1 MKVLI
6 IGGVATGPKVAA
18 RLKRLRPDAEITVVE
33 QGEVIS
39 YGACGLPLYLG
50 NLVPQLEELMMTNA
64 GLIRDVKYFQEQ
76 KGAKFLTATRALKIN
91 PKDKTVLVK
100 NLKTSEEKLLPY
112 DYLVLATG
120 AKPFLPPIPG
130 TELGR
135 VYTLHHPQDAQ
146 TIRQLLREKKAKHI
160 TILGAGLIGIE
171 TADALAGPR
180 VKVTMCEALDSVL
193 PKLLDTDMAK
203 LVERQMRSRGV
214 DLRLGCRIEAL
225 EGNAE
230 GEVCRVITD
239 QGVIETEA
247 VIIAAGVRPN
257 VELAQEI
264 GLEIGATGAIKVD
277 KNMRTSDPYIF
288 AGGDCAEQ
296 THVLTGKP
304 VYIPLASTA
313 NKQGRVIADNIAGR
327 PTEFS
332 TVLGTSVL
340 QAFDLNIGRT
350 GLGEAEAQQLGYDVI
365 TSVVSGLDNT
375 HYYPMHD
382 GISLK
387 LIADRT
393 SGKLLGAQVCG
404 QGEGIKRL
412 DVLATALKFNAKLE
426 DLSNL
431 DLGYAPP
438 FATAIDVV
446 IHAVNTLQNKRD
458 GLVPS
463 FNAPEILAELKAGQ
477 EYCFV
482 DVREQ
487 DEVQA
492 NPLPLDDVLNIPL
505 GELRQRWVDI
515 PPNKKVL
522 AVCELGIRSYEAAC
536 ILKGLGREQIAY
548 LEGGT
553 STFRAYYDN
562 LTKDI

>member
-18 RLKRLRPDAEITVVE
+18 RLKRLRPDVEITVVE
-33 QGEVIS
+33 QGEAIS

-50 NLVPQLEELMMTNA
+50 NIVPELAELQMTNA
-64 GLIRDVKYFQEQ
+64 GLVRDVKYFREQ
-76 KGAKFLTATRALKIN
+76 KGVKFLTATQAVKIN
-91 PKDKTVLVK
+91 RKEKNVLAK
-100 NLKTSEEKLLPY
+100 NLKTSEEQLLPY
-112 DYLVLATG
+112 DFLVLATG
-120 AKPFLPPIPG
+120 AKPFRPPIPG
-130 TELGR
+130 TELKR
-135 VYTLHHPQDAQ
+135 VYTLHHPEDAQ
-146 TIRQLLREKKAKHI
+146 TIKQMLQEKKAKHI
-160 TILGAGLIGIE
+160 TILGAGLIGVE
-171 TADALAGPR
+171 TADALSGPR
-180 VKVTMCEALDSVL
+180 LKVTVCEALDSVL
-193 PKLLDTDMAK
+193 PKLLDPDMAT
-203 LVERQMRSRGV
+203 LVAKQMRSRGV
-214 DLRLGCRIEAL
+214 DLRLQCSVKAL

-230 GEVCRVITD
+230 GEVCRVLTA

-257 VELAQEI
+257 VRLAKEA
-264 GLEIGATGAIKVD
+264 GLEIGVTDAIKVD
-277 KNMRTSDPYIF
+277 KHLRTSDPFIF

-304 VYIPLASTA
+304 IYIPLASTA

-332 TVLGTSVL
+332 AVLGTSVL

-350 GLGEAEAQQLGYDVI
+350 GLSEAEAKEFGYDVI
-365 TSVVSGLDNT
+365 TSVVSGLDAT
-375 HYYPMHD
+375 HYYPMHA
-382 GISLK
+382 GLTIK
-387 LIADRT
+387 LIADNA

-412 DVLATALKFNAKLE
+412 DVLATALKFGAKVE

-438 FATAIDVV
+438 FATAIDIV
-446 IHAVNTLQNKRD
+446 IHAANTLQNKRE
-458 GLVPS
+458 GIVPS
-463 FNAPEILAELKAGQ
+463 LNAPEMVAELAAGQ
-477 EYCFV
+477 KYCFV

-492 NPLPLDDVLNIPL
+492 NPLPLPDVLHIPL
-505 GELRQRWVDI
+505 GELRGRWPDI
-515 PPNKKVL
+515 P
-522 AVCELGIRSYEAAC
+522 AEQTAITVCELGIRSYEAAC
-536 ILKGLGREQIAY
+536 ILKGLGRDKIAY

-553 STFRAYYDN
+553 STLKAYYDA
-562 LTKDI
+562 LP